1 MSFARLVSEAGQL
14 AGSGGRRILG
24 ITGAPGSGKSRLATA
39 LADALGERARVVGMD
54 GFHLAQAE
62 LVRLGRHGR
71 KGAPDTFDA
80 LGFVA
85 LLTRLRENLDEVVY
99 APVFDRGLEEPIG
112 CAVAVRQDVPLVI
125 VEGNYLL
132 VDDGAWAGVRP
143 LLDRCW
149 YLDPG
154 EQIRRARLIARHRA
168 YGRSPAAAREHALGS
183 DERNARLVAS
193 WRSRADLIVRPVRY
207 RPGSGVRSRSDQVE
221 DDHGGESHDDQH
233 DR

>member
-1 MSFARLVSEAGQL
+1 MSLAGLAAEAGQL
-14 AGSGGRRILG
+14 AGSGGRRLLG
-24 ITGAPGSGKSRLATA
+24 ITGAPGSGKSALAAA
-39 LADALGERARVVGMD
+39 LADALGERAQVVGMD

-62 LVRLGRHGR
+62 LARLGRQDR

-80 LGFVA
+80 PGFVA
-85 LLTRLRENLDEVVY
+85 LLTRLRENVDEVVY
-99 APVFDRGLEEPIG
+99 APRFDRGLEEPIG
-112 CAVAVRQDVPLVI
+112 CAVAVGQNVPLVI

-132 VDDGAWAGVRP
+132 VGDGAWGGVRP

-149 YLDPG
+149 YLNPG
-154 EQIRRARLIARHRA
+154 EQIRRERLIARHRA

-183 DERNARLVAS
+183 DERNARLIAA
-193 WRSRADLIVRPVRY
+193 WRCRADLIVHSVPY
-207 RPGSGVRSRSDQVE
+207 QPASASDQIE

>member
-1 MSFARLVSEAGQL
+1 MTFARLLAEAGQL
-14 AGSGGRRILG
+14 VASGGRRILG
-24 ITGAPGSGKSRLATA
+24 IAGAPGSGKSRLAAA
-39 LADALGERARVVGMD
+39 LADALGERVRVVGMD

-62 LVRLGRHGR
+62 LIRLGRQDH
-71 KGAPDTFDA
+71 KGAPDTFDV

-99 APVFDRGLEEPIG
+99 APCFDRALEEPIG

-132 VDDGAWAGVRP
+132 VDDGTWGGVRP

-154 EQIRRARLIARHRA
+154 EQIRRAQLIARHRA
-168 YGRSPAAAREHALGS
+168 YGRSPAAAREYALGS
-183 DERNARLVAS
+183 DERNACLIAA
-193 WRSRADLIVRPVRY
+193 WRSRADLIVHSLEY
-207 RPGSGVRSRSDQVE
+207 RPGSGSDQGE
-221 DDHGGESHDDQH
+221 DHHGAEGHDHQH
-233 DR
+233 DQ

>member
-1 MSFARLVSEAGQL
+1 MSFARLVAEAGQL
-14 AGSGGRRILG
+14 AGSDGRRILG
-24 ITGAPGSGKSRLATA
+24 IAGAPGSGKSTLAAA
-39 LADALGERARVVGMD
+39 LADVLGERARVVGMD

-62 LVRLGRHGR
+62 LARLGRQDR

-85 LLTRLRENLDEVVY
+85 LLARLRENVDEVVY
-99 APVFDRGLEEPIG
+99 APSFDRGLEEPIG

-132 VDDGAWAGVRP
+132 VGDGAWSGVRP

-183 DERNARLVAS
+183 DECNARLIAA
-193 WRSRADLIVRPVRY
+193 WRSRADLIVHSVQHQPA
-207 RPGSGVRSRSDQVE
+207 SASDQVE
-221 DDHGGESHDDQH
+221 DDHGGEGHDDQH